1 MLMITQDAAEAIAQA
16 LSEEPGNSG
25 FRIAERSY
33 SLNGSG
39 PAIQMELASEPEDED
54 QVIEDRGVRLFVD
67 PRAAETLEGK
77 VLDAEVEEGE
87 VRFALLDA
95 PQRG

>member
-1 MLMITQDAAEAIAQA
+1 MLTITQDAAEAIAQA
-16 LSEEPGNSG
+16 LAEEPDSFG

-39 PAIQMELASEPEDED
+39 PAIQMELASEPEDKD

-67 PRAAETLEGK
+67 PGAAATLDGK
-77 VLDAEVEEGE
+77 VLDAEIEEGG

-95 PQRG
+95 PPDR

>member
-1 MLMITQDAAEAIAQA
+1 MITQDAAEAIAQA
-16 LSEEPGNSG
+16 LAEEPDSSG

-39 PAIQMELASEPEDED
+39 PAIQMELASEPEEED

-67 PRAAETLEGK
+67 PRAAATLDGK
-77 VLDAEVEEGE
+77 VLDAEIEQGE

-95 PQRG
+95 PPSR

>member
-1 MLMITQDAAEAIAQA
+1 MLMITQDAAEAITKA
-16 LSEEPGNSG
+16 LAEEPDNSG

-39 PAIQMELASEPEDED
+39 PAIQMAVATEPEDED
-54 QVIEDRGVRLFVD
+54 QVIEDRGVRLFVE
-67 PRAAETLEGK
+67 PRAAKTLEGK
-77 VLDAEVEEGE
+77 VLDVEIEEGE

-95 PQRG
+95 PPA